1 MFVKKKCKL
10 IQRKNYIKV
19 ICCYVFQIITVL
31 ALKRKIPQKD
41 QTDMKFLKL
50 SWKWMPSSDLMHI
63 YSLHYINLIIKPN
76 KKNVLCVRGNSI

>member
-31 ALKRKIPQKD
+31 ALKRKIPKKD

-63 YSLHYINLIIKPN
+63 DSLH
-76 KKNVLCVRGNSI
+76 

>member
-31 ALKRKIPQKD
+31 ALKQNIPLAQKD
-41 QTDMKFLKL
+41 QTDMKFFKL
-50 SWKWMPSSDLMHI
+50 S
-63 YSLHYINLIIKPN
+63 
-76 KKNVLCVRGNSI
+76 